1 MILSDTIIENNS
13 LILENIISNASS
25 DWSAPSSGY
34 ALYTMY
40 YSKPVLKDHVYYG
53 RFTYKFTTTN
63 QSPTWCRMYFQGGMT
78 ATTASISNPVAGT
91 EYTVGGY
98 ATMTSGPSYPLASG
112 QIYNGASS
120 AIKGVSSCVKNVM
133 LYDVTQLYTILKA
146 TGTVTSYNE
155 LVAWCDSN
163 LTWKAPNSLYDIS
176 SLVDDLTNVS
186 INAGSL
192 CGEIVE
198 CDGMEYYS
206 VSDALRNNTYFD
218 SGIGISVYNNNN
230 NGAVV
235 FERVSAKDVDSP
247 FYPEHKYVL
256 KITTNGTAAPSCGG
270 FVATHTAAANKI
282 MIEKFVAKVPVG
294 YTVTAAYNSQGTG
307 NRVSYLTDRAG
318 TGNWEEYAILYQCGS
333 EGTFSTGGHVYLL
346 PDASHSATSVTWYVA
361 YANNCDVTSDESLKN
376 YTVLPNKDIVKG
388 NKIYSKY
395 FDTVNLLPNGDGSN
409 TAVALPSGWTWDTN
423 DVAGN
428 AKASIV
434 QPVGASSGYL
444 DLFGKLKVNP
454 HMRYRISM
462 WIKGKQDMTSFLTA
476 IRIFAGTNGEKE
488 LTHAWVNYVNGTKT
502 KLTEDLV
509 SGAMS
514 MKVASNANWIDRSY
528 SRIGFRTSQ
537 YNSSYNDYGM
547 SNSNGSTGLISGISG
562 ADTVNFKVA
571 YSGNTIPAG
580 TFVVESYDGGTYPY
594 PINKSSLPTDNT
606 WKYVEG
612 YFGTENSTWDGAGG
626 NWTALPTGA
635 TYISLY
641 MNIYTNDSSV
651 PIKYADI
658 RIEEIG
664 AADGERHENKIQFK
678 KID

>member
-13 LILENIISNASS
+13 LVLENLISNATS
-25 DWSAPSSGY
+25 DWSAPNSGY

-78 ATTASISNPVAGT
+78 ATTASINNPVAGT

-98 ATMTSGPSYPLASG
+98 ATMTSGPSYSLTSG
-112 QIYNGASS
+112 QIYNGDSS

-235 FERVSAKDVDSP
+235 FQRVSAKDADSP

-361 YANNCDVTSDESLKN
+361 YVNNCDVTSDESLKN

-388 NKIYSKY
+388 NKIYSKC
-395 FDTVNLLPNGDGSN
+395 FDFCH
-409 TAVALPSGWTWDTN
+409 TN
-423 DVAGN
+423 FFH
-428 AKASIV
+428 KF
-434 QPVGASSGYL
+434 
-444 DLFGKLKVNP
+444 LF
-454 HMRYRISM
+454 
-462 WIKGKQDMTSFLTA
+462 
-476 IRIFAGTNGEKE
+476 
-488 LTHAWVNYVNGTKT
+488 
-502 KLTEDLV
+502 
-509 SGAMS
+509 
-514 MKVASNANWIDRSY
+514 RSC
-528 SRIGFRTSQ
+528 SK
-537 YNSSYNDYGM
+537 
-547 SNSNGSTGLISGISG
+547 NGSK
-562 ADTVNFKVA
+562 NFR
-571 YSGNTIPAG
+571 
-580 TFVVESYDGGTYPY
+580 YDYY
-594 PINKSSLPTDNT
+594 
-606 WKYVEG
+606 ER
-612 YFGTENSTWDGAGG
+612 
-626 NWTALPTGA
+626 
-635 TYISLY
+635 
-641 MNIYTNDSSV
+641 
-651 PIKYADI
+651 I
-658 RIEEIG
+658 R
-664 AADGERHENKIQFK
+664 RL
-678 KID
+678 